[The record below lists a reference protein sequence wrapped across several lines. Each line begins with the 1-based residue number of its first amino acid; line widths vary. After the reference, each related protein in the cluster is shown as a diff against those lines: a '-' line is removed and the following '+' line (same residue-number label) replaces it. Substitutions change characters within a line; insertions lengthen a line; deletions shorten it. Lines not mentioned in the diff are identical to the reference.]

1 MNKIVTKTIDINN
14 PPKLTQEQLE
24 HLTKLEQVD
33 DSEIDFSDIA
43 TLTDEFWINA
53 VQNPFF

>member
-24 HLTKLEQVD
+24 HLTKL
-33 DSEIDFSDIA
+33 A
-43 TLTDEFWINA
+43 
-53 VQNPFF
+53 